1 MKPDDRI
8 LKIIQDLYPSREDIA
23 EPIMEFFTDGKVYYS
38 DPTTL
43 DRTRELLLELGN
55 SWLDINK
62 KEVEWD
68 NMNCPN
74 LCWLRTRRLFVTNRF
89 VVLYENEK
97 TIHLKLAKLDHA
109 LLIFFLNHNRLVD
122 KADLNSAKLEI
133 QRIYTNLGKEE
144 SQQLQ
149 VKEQT
154 DESMYR
160 DNDWFSKLVNSFNK
174 RPDSGIS
181 AEELKRYPSEYGIR
195 IYTRNAQNVFERS
208 SSHDYEL
215 RTSYEIHTGNDSL
228 KCFKEEI
235 KSRMKEIEKERTL
248 INPTRKALKKYNES
262 IRQRSQDSWFSEACL
277 ELGKQYQKR
286 QPQPSDFEMWYK
298 NDNLRRIIV
307 SYGTKE
313 YYSVTNGKATPIVLP
328 PRQLSLLLLFA
339 RHKTGLTLEEVR
351 EATVVKSELNQIYH
365 QIKRSSKKDLLL
377 GIEDKSHPNAQI
389 LNMISKLKKNGFH
402 IARGYEGDDHYYL
415 CGVSEL
421 IEIPQKE

>member
-149 VKEQT
+149 MKEQT

-248 INPTRKALKKYNES
+248 INPIRKAIEEYNQSIGKKAQY
-262 IRQRSQDSWFSEACL
+262 SWFNEACL
-277 ELGKQYQKR
+277 ELGKQLEKNR
-286 QPQPSDFEMWYK
+286 EPSEFEKWHK

-307 SYGTKE
+307 SYRTQE
-313 YYSVTNGKATPIVLP
+313 YYSVINGKATPINLP
-328 PRQLSLLLLFA
+328 PQQLSLLLLFA
-339 RHKTGLTLEEVR
+339 RHKTGLTLEQIR
-351 EATVVKSELNQIYH
+351 DDATIKSELNQLYH
-365 QIKRSSKKDLLL
+365 RIKQSSNKDLLL
-377 GIEDKSHPNAQI
+377 GIEDKSHPNAQT

-402 IARGYEGDDHYYL
+402 IARGYEDTDHYFL
-415 CGVSEL
+415 SGIHDL
-421 IEIPQKE
+421 IEFSPEE